1 MITLKFLIKTTLE
14 VEDSDASTKSSVGKF
29 DESALLFS
37 TYTLHYYVCKVS
49 YFCRRQEEL
58 KELRNLD
65 LFNCEIT
72 NEENYREKVFELLTE
87 LWYLDG

>member
-1 MITLKFLIKTTLE
+1 MLYLGCF
-14 VEDSDASTKSSVGKF
+14 G
-29 DESALLFS
+29 
-37 TYTLHYYVCKVS
+37 
-49 YFCRRQEEL
+49 RRQEEL